1 MRVGTLALT
10 VVVTLGVAVLA
21 EADPTPTRDLAG
33 LVAPYLRARDD
44 QAVGDIQ
51 GHSLGDAARPTA
63 PPVPYDGVSVM
74 LFPRSPDFESQLTA
88 IKAHLRDSL
97 NTYIG
102 ATAEVTEARM
112 AYERD
117 LLAVGGGELIRG
129 EVSNAQGDIRL
140 NGVPAGDWVL
150 LAWRDVAHPGKAPKL
165 RGSDTTGFR
174 NVPVEVGYSTITYWF
189 MPLTVKAGESTS
201 VDLNDRNVWLTGIH
215 EDIRTIE
222 GTPKKHTGSG
232 LGPNTQRR
240 P

>member
-1 MRVGTLALT
+1 MRAAALALA
-10 VVVTLGVAVLA
+10 VVATLGVAVPA
-21 EADPTPTRDLAG
+21 KGDPAPTRDLTG

-44 QAVGDIQ
+44 RAVGDVQ

-74 LFPRSPDFESQLTA
+74 LFPRSPDFEGQLTT

-97 NTYIG
+97 NTYMG
-102 ATAEVTEARM
+102 GTAEVTQARM

-117 LLAVGGGELIRG
+117 LLAAGGGELIRG

-140 NGVPAGDWVL
+140 NGVPAGDWLL
-150 LAWRDVAHPGKAPKL
+150 LAWRDVAHPGKPPKL
-165 RGSDTTGFR
+165 QASDKTGFR
-174 NVPVEVGYSTITYWF
+174 NVPVEVGYSTVTYWF
-189 MPLTVKAGESTS
+189 MPVTVRAGESTPI
-201 VDLNDRNVWLTGIH
+201 DLNDRNVWLTGIH

-222 GTPKKHTGSG
+222 GAPKKHTGSG
-232 LGPNTQRR
+232 PGSNTQRR